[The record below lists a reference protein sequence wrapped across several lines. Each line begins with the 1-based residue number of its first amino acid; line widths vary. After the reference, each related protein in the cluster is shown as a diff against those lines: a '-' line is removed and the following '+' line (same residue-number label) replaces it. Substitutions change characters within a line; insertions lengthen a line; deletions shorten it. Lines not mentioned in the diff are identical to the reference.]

1 MRTSRLVS
9 MLLLL
14 QIKGRVTAQ
23 ALADEFEVSIRTIY
37 RDIDQLGAA
46 GVPVY
51 ADRGPGGGFALLGGY
66 RSHLTGMTKAE
77 AETLPIAGLA
87 DAASALGVADAFH
100 SAQLKLVAELPEA
113 AADTSRIGSRL
124 FVDPVDWYKRSAAAP
139 LLPRLAQ
146 AVWDEKRIAIEYEG
160 WAASGARTL
169 KPLGLVLKAGDWYL
183 FARAAR
189 RGRASEEDR
198 IYKVANIAQL
208 KVLDDTFERP
218 AGFELRDA
226 WLVAVERFERG
237 LLTGTAR
244 LRVTE
249 EGLTRLHRMGAAAV
263 EQAHIGA
270 LVDGWREVA
279 LPIEPVD
286 FAAEQLLRLAG
297 HVEVLEPVEL
307 RERLRQVGAQIAALN
322 APADA
327 KRRRSVASR

>member
-1 MRTSRLVS
+1 

-23 ALADEFEVSIRTIY
+23 ALAEEFEVSIRTIY
-37 RDIDQLGAA
+37 RDVEQLSAA

-66 RSHLTGMTKAE
+66 RAHLTGMTKAE

-87 DAASALGVADAFH
+87 DAASALGVADEFH
-100 SAQLKLVAELPEA
+100 SAQLKLVTELPDA

-124 FVDPVDWYKRSAAAP
+124 FVDPVDWYKRPAAAP
-139 LLPRLAQ
+139 LLPQLAQ
-146 AVWDEKRIAIEYEG
+146 AVWDEKRIAIDYAG

-183 FARAAR
+183 FAGAVRSASR
-189 RGRASEEDR
+189 RSSAEEDR
-198 IYKVANIAQL
+198 IYKVANITHL
-208 KVLDDTFERP
+208 TVLDETFERP
-218 AGFELRDA
+218 AGFALREA
-226 WLVAVERFERG
+226 WLAAVERFERG
-237 LLTGTAR
+237 LLKGAAR
-244 LRVTE
+244 LRVTD
-249 EGLTRLHRMGAAAV
+249 EGLSRLHRMGAAAV
-263 EQAHIGA
+263 EQARVGES
-270 LVDGWREVA
+270 VDGWREVT

-307 RERLRQVGAQIAALN
+307 RERLREVAEQIAVLN
-322 APADA
+322 APQ
-327 KRRRSVASR
+327 RC